1 MFYCTE
7 SEYRTKIC
15 KLHQPI
21 ALLAFG
27 NKRHT
32 LKKLTSTTQADVNEV
47 RKAAEGQ
54 GHEST
59 GRMSTPSEKLVDAD
73 KTEQP
78 LAIQYEAI
86 HKEDIADKDI
96 QSAVEAVLAQGRLIV
111 DLARKEAARWAE

>member
-1 MFYCTE
+1 MAIVLL
-7 SEYRTKIC
+7 YRIRVSDKIC

-73 KTEQP
+73 KNRA
-78 LAIQYEAI
+78 AIG
-86 HKEDIADKDI
+86 DT
-96 QSAVEAVLAQGRLIV
+96 V
-111 DLARKEAARWAE
+111 